1 MFNQRVGQ
9 VMGRER
15 LIVAGS
21 LTTVGDAARLMA
33 RSQVGALVI
42 VEANA
47 VVGIF
52 SERDAVYRV
61 LAAGRE
67 PQVTRLA
74 DVMTPNPVTVEP
86 DRSYGH
92 ALLRMQQRGFR
103 HMPVVDGGLAVG
115 IVCARNVFD
124 PEMEE
129 FVSETLRRESFR

>member
-15 LIVAGS
+15 LIVTGS

-42 VEANA
+42 VEANT

-67 PQVTRLA
+67 PEVTRLA

-92 ALLRMQQRGFR
+92 ALLRMQQCGFR

-129 FVSETLRRESFR
+129 FVSETLRRESIR